1 MGALK
6 VCVYFSIQSNFLL
19 DLHSYSGFQIING
32 RDSLLEDLKRNKG
45 NS

>member
-6 VCVYFSIQSNFLL
+6 VCVYFSMASNFLL
-19 DLHSYSGFQIING
+19 ALHAYNGFQIING

-45 NS
+45 NT